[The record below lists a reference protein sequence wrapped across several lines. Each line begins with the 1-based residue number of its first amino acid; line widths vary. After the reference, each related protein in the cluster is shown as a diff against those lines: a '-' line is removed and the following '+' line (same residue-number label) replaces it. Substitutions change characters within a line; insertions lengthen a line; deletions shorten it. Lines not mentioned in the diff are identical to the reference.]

1 MVMNG
6 TAMHPDTLDYSLID
20 QPLRSLVRDINRSHW
35 ARTLGC
41 CAGNACHEA
50 GNFYILVGVRGL
62 DGVNRFTR
70 WLTLARAAGWEE
82 CINNPSV
89 SAFALPDA
97 EIVVPGNEMADDDW
111 VTFDMRFQLG
121 DRQPDAEQTAG
132 GIRALELGWN
142 AIAVGHT

>member
-1 MVMNG
+1 MNG

-20 QPLRSLVRDINRSHW
+20 PPLRRLVRDINKSPW

-41 CAGNACHEA
+41 CAGNACHET

-62 DGVNRFTR
+62 EGVRRFTS
-70 WLTLARAAGWEE
+70 WLSLARAAGWEE
-82 CINNPSV
+82 CINNPSI

-97 EIVVPGNEMADDDW
+97 EIVGPAPRLQDKEW

-121 DRQPDAEQTAG
+121 GAQPDAEQTAG
-132 GIRALELGWN
+132 GIRALELGWD
-142 AIAVGHT
+142 ALAAGHT